1 MSLET
6 LKNAGFVIR
15 KRKEQKYLSNIFQKR
30 YQHIP
35 LEYSHFLQS
44 FKSIQNQDDDVWFV
58 SIEDFNE
65 TSKNDFKWNE
75 FELISLEAC
84 ENEEEIDQ
92 VRSFWDRHIPILIS
106 VKDEYEYLALCVD
119 EQNFGV
125 IVHGMEPEFEEVS
138 KVSESFK
145 ELIIMFQKPSAC
157 TYVKRFIE

>member
-65 TSKNDFKWNE
+65 TSK
-75 FELISLEAC
+75 LS
-84 ENEEEIDQ
+84 DQ
-92 VRSFWDRHIPILIS
+92 S
-106 VKDEYEYLALCVD
+106 
-119 EQNFGV
+119 QN
-125 IVHGMEPEFEEVS
+125 S
-138 KVSESFK
+138 NKSS
-145 ELIIMFQKPSAC
+145 SSSC
-157 TYVKRFIE
+157 S